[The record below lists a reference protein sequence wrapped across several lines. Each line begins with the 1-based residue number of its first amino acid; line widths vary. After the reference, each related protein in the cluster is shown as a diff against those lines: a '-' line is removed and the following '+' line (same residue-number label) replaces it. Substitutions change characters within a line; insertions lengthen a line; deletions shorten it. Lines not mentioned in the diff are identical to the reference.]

1 MKRVARF
8 FEDKFISVFAP
19 ESEDQE
25 LADDFDRDLF
35 DKSIKHL
42 RFHIFVN
49 IWSILLLFI
58 PSICMY
64 ATESEST

>member
-1 MKRVARF
+1 MKQVTRF

-25 LADDFDRDLF
+25 LADGFDWDLF

-42 RFHIFVN
+42 RFHIFVD
-49 IWSILLLFI
+49 IWSILLLI